1 MADGAHDLGA
11 LMGSTIIFLKVVIII
26 MDSVYIYQ
34 KLIIILLSLMF

>member
-11 LMGSTIIFLKVVIII
+11 LMGSAIVFLKVVIII